1 MVLVLVLDTDHL
13 VEFDEASAAGT
24 RLKRRL
30 LASGEE
36 VAATIISVEE
46 QFRGWVST
54 CFRCKRV

>member
-30 LASGEE
+30 LASGEVCE
-36 VAATIISVEE
+36 LRT
-46 QFRGWVST
+46 GWIKPQSSLFPVPPG
-54 CFRCKRV
+54 